1 MLTGLYS
8 NHLSAQLNQD
18 YLNQNGHHNNASV
31 GKKIS
36 ASVKTFVKQRSNY
49 SIASG

>member
-1 MLTGLYS
+1 LYS
-8 NHLSAQLNQD
+8 NHLSAQLDQD

-31 GKKIS
+31 HCKKKYIFRKKDFETAKAIS
-36 ASVKTFVKQRSNY
+36 L